1 MIYRSIW
8 EKAKCLETACLM
20 MDGGS
25 NVAYLSNGY
34 EIWKRME
41 RCKSFQKM
49 FIADVLYH
57 ESIVNLS

>member
-1 MIYRSIW
+1 
-8 EKAKCLETACLM
+8 